1 MCQGFSPAW
10 LARLDAAKG
19 VVPSVLVKRSYALV
33 AVLTGVHAF
42 RRFWTLCRL
51 VGCDCKHA
59 AGA

>member
-1 MCQGFSPAW
+1 MSCSSY
-10 LARLDAAKG
+10 AAKG
-19 VVPSVLVKRSYALV
+19 VVPLVLVRQLYALV

-42 RRFWTLCRL
+42 WRSWTLCQL